1 MKIDATDVAYVARL
15 ANLEVPPAQQ
25 EAFARELSRIVDY
38 VEQLNMLDT
47 SKVEPTAMVTPGTT
61 HQSRED
67 RVELR
72 AGSSEAARQVGLF
85 KVPRVIGDR

>member
-1 MKIDATDVAYVARL
+1 MKIDASDVAYVALL

-47 SKVEPTAMVTPGTT
+47 SEVEPTAKVAPGDT
-61 HQSRED
+61 HQMRQD

-72 AGSSEAARQVGLF
+72 AGSAEAAREVGFF
-85 KVPRVIGDR
+85 KVPRVISDR